1 MWNLQSVI
9 YIRFVFVTGSIFV
22 RIYNSDPTFKLEN
35 THEFINSLLKFIST
49 NDPLNASPDEIK
61 CMQQAVDAL
70 SHAIKH
76 NPGTEPLCKGRFRLL
91 TQYLMCPQ
99 FEASVL
105 TLLTSVCANQD
116 CVADMVG
123 MGIVPGLLVVTAT
136 AKRNAQVVVTCLNC
150 LLMIVSHPQIV
161 KEAIQKGAIIYL
173 LDLFCST
180 STVEPVVRQ
189 KSSETLSRLCADKL
203 SGPRV
208 KILLSKFLPPIYIE
222 AMAESPPSAVQL
234 FDSNTENPELV
245 WNDAARYNA
254 TAAIQHMKGELYA
267 AHKQDLSIDW
277 RLPSESFQVDYG
289 VCGELIIGGIYIRLY
304 VANSSWNL
312 RKPREFL
319 RDLLEFA
326 FSPPTEQS
334 RAGLGRKDDELELVG
349 SALSMLLTTHP
360 HLCDTLPPMGYINKV
375 LHSIQ
380 SDKQVF
386 KKIGLLV
393 LRSITCSNA
402 CLEALTQ
409 LDTVQSIVNGMKLR
423 SPDTVPVVCEALNYL
438 YASKMSELVNQ
449 AVKCG
454 LIPIMLDLLRGGSV
468 DLGASPSSVK
478 ANIVQAL
485 QYMSQDE
492 TYGQDVEAILARSE
506 VWKQYRDQVI

>member
-1 MWNLQSVI
+1 M
-9 YIRFVFVTGSIFV
+9 
-22 RIYNSDPTFKLEN
+22 
-35 THEFINSLLKFIST
+35 H
-49 NDPLNASPDEIK
+49 
-61 CMQQAVDAL
+61 QAVEAL
-70 SHAIKH
+70 ANAVKH

-99 FEASVL
+99 FESTVL
-105 TLLTSVCANQD
+105 SLLSSVCANSE

-136 AKRNAQVVVTCLNC
+136 AKRNAPVVVTCLNC
-150 LLMIVSHPQIV
+150 LIVIVSHPQIV

-180 STVEPVVRQ
+180 STVDPVVRQ

-208 KILLSKFLPPIYIE
+208 KILLQKFLPPIYIE

-254 TAAIQHMKGELYA
+254 TAAIQHMKGELFA
-267 AHKQDLSIDW
+267 AHRQDLSVDW

-334 RAGLGRKDDELELVG
+334 RAGLSNSRKDDQLEMVG
-349 SALSMLLTTHP
+349 SALSMLLSTHA
-360 HLCDTLPPMGYINKV
+360 HLCDSLPPMGYMNKV
-375 LHSIQ
+375 LQSIQ
-380 SDKQVF
+380 SDKPVF

-409 LDTVQSIVNGMKLR
+409 LDTVQSIVNGMKQR
-423 SPDTVPVVCEALNYL
+423 SIDTVPVVCEALNYL
-438 YASKMSELVNQ
+438 FAAKMSELVNQ
-449 AVKCG
+449 ALKSG
-454 LIPIMLDLLRGGSV
+454 IIPILLDLLRCGQA
-468 DLGASPSSVK
+468 DLGPSPSSVK

-492 TYGQDVEAILARSE
+492 THGQEVDNILSRSE
-506 VWKQYRDQVI
+506 VWKQYRDQVKHWSFL